1 MLRTR
6 RTSAISGIHRH
17 DRVPVEAALP
27 AMIEPF
33 RFRPLHILALP
44 LLDEPAL
51 DDRDARERDRDPTD
65 SDLSGPPHGRHGPT
79 SRLGSAASS
88 SRRGGV
94 ARAVEPAT
102 SAILQEAGAETE
114 E

>member
-1 MLRTR
+1 
-6 RTSAISGIHRH
+6 
-17 DRVPVEAALP
+17 
-27 AMIEPF
+27 MIEPF

-94 ARAVEPAT
+94 ARDVEPAT
-102 SAILQEAGAETE
+102 PAHTSRSGRRNRE